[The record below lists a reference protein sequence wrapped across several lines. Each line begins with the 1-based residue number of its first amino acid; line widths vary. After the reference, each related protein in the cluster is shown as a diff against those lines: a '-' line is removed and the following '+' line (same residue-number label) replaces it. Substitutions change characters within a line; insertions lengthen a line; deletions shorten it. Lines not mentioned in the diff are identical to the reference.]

1 MHTYI
6 CIYVLVVASERGY
19 RLATP
24 IYTPI
29 YMQVAP
35 SNERGS
41 TSGSEI
47 IRLHTLRVLNSIAQH
62 LPEEKM
68 SGQCMEIYAYLLGV
82 HGGFEAPELLVVVLQ
97 GVCLMARRGDSD
109 TRLLPRML
117 SKYRYPL
124 V

>member
-1 MHTYI
+1 M
-6 CIYVLVVASERGY
+6 YVCTCRCFRKRAFS
-19 RLATP
+19 RLALL
-24 IYTPI
+24 IRQYEI

-41 TSGSEI
+41 TGGSEI

-97 GVCLMARRGDSD
+97 GVCLMARRGDAD